1 MLALSELQIL
11 LLFEPGVTG
20 EIRIVLGTVLMAV
33 NVNESSSLKA
43 EVILEK
49 MR

>member
-1 MLALSELQIL
+1 MLALSELQL
-11 LLFEPGVTG
+11 LLFEPEVTG
-20 EIRIVLGTVLMAV
+20 EIRIVIGTVIMTV
-33 NVNESSSLKA
+33 NVNKSSSLKA